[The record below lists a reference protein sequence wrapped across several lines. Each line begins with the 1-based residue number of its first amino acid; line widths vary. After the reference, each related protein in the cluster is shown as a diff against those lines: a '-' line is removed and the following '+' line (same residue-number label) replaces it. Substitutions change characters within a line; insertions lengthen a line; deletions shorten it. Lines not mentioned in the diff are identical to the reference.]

1 MACKDTKSYLWKTI
15 LISYILVTYPML
27 RIAHIYYSNLRSQSL
42 HLLSFNNIHLPAL
55 VLPVRLRM
63 LFFCKSARLRSKVRL
78 ATAKAT
84 AICATVMRES
94 FFINSHIFICI
105 SDSCTTAKLPP
116 LPPELPPSLP
126 LFTFGVS
133 SELYWYFF
141 LKTIFTS

>member
-1 MACKDTKSYLWKTI
+1 MLFAFPPSIKCCGQYHFPSLSYMR
-15 LISYILVTYPML
+15 VTYLMPRME
-27 RIAHIYYSNLRSQSL
+27 HIYYSDLKSQSL

-63 LFFCKSARLRSKVRL
+63 PFFCKSARLRSKVRL

-94 FFINSHIFICI
+94 FFINSHIFICK

-116 LPPELPPSLP
+116 LPPELPPLLS
-126 LFTFGVS
+126 LFTFWVS

-141 LKTIFTS
+141 